1 MKSNGLRKTAI
12 IVLTILSLFCVVPLL
27 LVITSS
33 FTSEKALYTYGY
45 SLFPREYSLDAYKYL
60 LASKERLLRS
70 YLLSFA
76 VTGIGTTVSITMTML
91 LAYPLSKPELPGR
104 NFFSF
109 FIFFTMLFNGGLIP
123 TYLVYSQTLHVK
135 DTLWA
140 LIVPGLLMNGF
151 SVILVRTY
159 LTTNIPREIMDAAEI
174 DGASQWCTFL
184 RIVVPM
190 SLPILATIGFMNG
203 LAYWNDWQNGLYY
216 LVRRTDLFTI
226 QNLLNRILSSADALK
241 NSTTSEL
248 FAKGLD
254 IPSVGARMAISVF
267 AMLPMLIIYPF
278 FQKGF
283 IKGITIGGVKG

>member
-45 SLFPREYSLDAYKYL
+45 SLFPQEYSLDAYKYL

>member
-1 MKSNGLRKTAI
+1 MKHNGLRAVAI
-12 IVLTILSLFCVVPLL
+12 ITLTLLSLFCIVPLL
-27 LVITSS
+27 LVVTSS
-33 FTSEKALYTYGY
+33 FTSERALYTYGY
-45 SLFPREYSLDAYKYL
+45 SLFPSEYSLDAYKYL
-60 LASKERLLRS
+60 LASKDRLLRA
-70 YLLSFA
+70 YLLSFGVTGLGA
-76 VTGIGTTVSITMTML
+76 VTSVTITML

-123 TYLVYSQTLHVK
+123 TYLVYSQTFHIK
-135 DTLWA
+135 DTIWA
-140 LIVPGLLMNGF
+140 LVIPGLLMNGF

-159 LTTNIPREIMDAAEI
+159 LTTNIPREILDAAEI
-174 DGASQWCTFL
+174 DGASQPCIFA

-190 SLPILATIGFMNG
+190 SLPILATVGFMNS

>member
-1 MKSNGLRKTAI
+1 MRSKALERVAL
-12 IVLTILSLFCVVPLL
+12 IVLIVLSLFCIVPLL
-27 LVITSS
+27 LVVTSS

-45 SLFPREYSLDAYKYL
+45 SLFPAEISLDAYRYL
-60 LASKERLLRS
+60 LASKDRLFRS
-70 YLLSFA
+70 YLLSFV
-76 VTGIGTTVSITMTML
+76 VTFLGTGTSVTITTL
-91 LAYPLSKPELPGR
+91 LAYPLSKRDLPGR

-123 TYLVYSQTLHVK
+123 TYLVYSQTLHIK

-140 LIVPGLLMNGF
+140 LIVPGLLMSGF

-159 LTTNIPREIMDAAEI
+159 LTTNIPLDILDAAEI
-174 DGASQWCTFL
+174 DGASQYRTFFS
-184 RIVVPM
+184 IVVPM
-190 SLPILATIGFMNG
+190 SLPILATIGFMTG
-203 LAYWNDWQNGLYY
+203 LSYWNDWQNGLYY

-226 QNLLNRILSSADALK
+226 QNLLNRIQSSADALK
-241 NSTTSEL
+241 NSTANEM
-248 FAKGLD
+248 FAQGMD

-267 AMLPMLIIYPF
+267 AILPMLVVYPF

>member
-1 MKSNGLRKTAI
+1 MKSNGLRTTAI
-12 IVLTILSLFCVVPLL
+12 IVLTILSLFCVIPLL

-76 VTGIGTTVSITMTML
+76 VTGIGTTVSVTITML

-104 NFFSF
+104 SFFSF

-174 DGASQWCTFL
+174 DGASQWCTFF

>member
-1 MKSNGLRKTAI
+1 MKSNGLRTTGI
-12 IVLTILSLFCVVPLL
+12 LVLLVLSLFCIIPLL

-33 FTSEKALYTYGY
+33 FTSERALYTYGY
-45 SLFPREYSLDAYKYL
+45 ALIPAEYSLDAYKYL
-60 LASKERLLRS
+60 MASVDLLLRS
-70 YLLSFA
+70 YLLSFL
-76 VTGIGTTVSITMTML
+76 VTGCGTVVSVTITML

-104 NFFSF
+104 NFVSF

-123 TYLVYSQTLHVK
+123 TYLVYSQTLHIK
-135 DTLWA
+135 DTIWA
-140 LIVPGLLMNGF
+140 LLIPNLLMNGF
-151 SVILVRTY
+151 SVILVRSY
-159 LTTNIPREIMDAAEI
+159 LTTNIPREILDAAEI
-174 DGASQWCTFL
+174 DGSSQYCIFL

-190 SLPILATIGFMNG
+190 SLPILATVGFMSG

-241 NSTTSEL
+241 NSTTNDL
-248 FAKGLD
+248 FASGLD

-267 AMLPMLIIYPF
+267 AMLPMLIVYPF

>member
-1 MKSNGLRKTAI
+1 MRSKGLERVAL
-12 IVLTILSLFCVVPLL
+12 IVLIVLSLFCIVPLL
-27 LVITSS
+27 LVVTSS

-45 SLFPREYSLDAYKYL
+45 SLFPAEISLDAYRYL
-60 LASKERLLRS
+60 LASRDRLFRS
-70 YLLSFA
+70 YLLSFV
-76 VTGIGTTVSITMTML
+76 VTFLGTGTSVTITTL
-91 LAYPLSKPELPGR
+91 LAYPLSKRDLPGR

-123 TYLVYSQTLHVK
+123 TYLVYSQTLHIK

-140 LIVPGLLMNGF
+140 LIVPGLLMSGF

-159 LTTNIPREIMDAAEI
+159 LTTNIPLDILDAAEI
-174 DGASQWCTFL
+174 DGASQYRTFFS
-184 RIVVPM
+184 IVVPM
-190 SLPILATIGFMNG
+190 SLPILATIGFMTG

-226 QNLLNRILSSADALK
+226 QNLLNRIQSSADALK
-241 NSTTSEL
+241 NSTANEM
-248 FAKGLD
+248 FAQGMD

-267 AMLPMLIIYPF
+267 AILPMLVVYPF

>member
-1 MKSNGLRKTAI
+1 MKHNGLRTASI
-12 IVLTILSLFCVVPLL
+12 IILTLLSLLCVVPLL

-33 FTSEKALYTYGY
+33 FTSERALYAYGY
-45 SLFPREYSLDAYKYL
+45 SLFPAECSLDAYKYL
-60 LASKERLLRS
+60 LASKDRLLRA
-70 YLLSFA
+70 YLLSFGVTGLGA
-76 VTGIGTTVSITMTML
+76 VTSVTMTML
-91 LAYPLSKPELPGR
+91 LAYPLSRPELPGR

-123 TYLVYSQTLHVK
+123 TYLVYSQTFHIK
-135 DTLWA
+135 DTIWA
-140 LIVPGLLMNGF
+140 LIIPGLLMNGF

-159 LTTNIPREIMDAAEI
+159 LTTNIPREILDAAEI
-174 DGASQWCTFL
+174 DGASQVCVFV

-190 SLPILATIGFMNG
+190 SMPILATIGFMNS

-283 IKGITIGGVKG
+283 IKGISIGGVKG